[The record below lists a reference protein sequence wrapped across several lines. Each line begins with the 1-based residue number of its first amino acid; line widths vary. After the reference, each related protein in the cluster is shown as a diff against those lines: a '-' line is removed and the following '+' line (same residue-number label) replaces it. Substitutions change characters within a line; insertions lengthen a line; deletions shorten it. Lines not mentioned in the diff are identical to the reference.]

1 MTRLNVRLDLEHRRK
16 LEVLIEEKG
25 EPISE
30 VVRRLINDAYEEIM
44 LERRIRAVERIGSLE
59 VEDVPDPVQ
68 LSRELEA
75 TYDRAGI

>member
-25 EPISE
+25 EPISQ
-30 VVRRLINDAYEEIM
+30 VVRCLIDDAYEEVM
-44 LERRIRAVERIGSLE
+44 LERRIGAVERIGSLE
-59 VEDVPDPVQ
+59 VEDVPDPEQ

-75 TYDRAGI
+75 AYDRPGI

>member
-25 EPISE
+25 EPISQ
-30 VVRRLINDAYEEIM
+30 VVRCLIDDAYEEVM

-59 VEDVPDPVQ
+59 VEDVPDPEQ

-75 TYDRAGI
+75 TYDRPGI